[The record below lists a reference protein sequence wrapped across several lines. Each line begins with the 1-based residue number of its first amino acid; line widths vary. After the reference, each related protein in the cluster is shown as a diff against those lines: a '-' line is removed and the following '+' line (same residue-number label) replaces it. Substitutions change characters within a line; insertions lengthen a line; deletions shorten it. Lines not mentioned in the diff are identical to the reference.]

1 MEEQLEKELRF
12 HLDQNTAD
20 LIARGYLPDEAR
32 RQARLTFGGPEQ
44 VKEECRRARG
54 TRRLEDLLQDCR
66 YALRTLRQ
74 KPAFAAVAVCTLAL
88 GSGATTVMFTVING
102 VLLKPLP
109 YPEPERLVK
118 VEEQT
123 KGITDYRWGDRWAF
137 SYPNFLDC
145 KREIRSLDLAARR
158 YGGGAVR
165 GTGEAEYVDGFQIS
179 SQLFAVLG
187 VTPVR
192 GRAFRPEEDRP
203 GSAPVIIISYGLWQ
217 RQFGGN
223 PAAIGMPLVF
233 DGKPDTVVGIA
244 PSSFRLGGEEVDIF
258 TPLGQNTQP
267 FMQNREAHP
276 GIAVCAR
283 LRPGLTLA
291 EAQAELTLVGHRL
304 AEQYPKSNLG
314 RGFVAEPLR
323 PDVGD
328 VGSTLWLLLGAVGLV
343 LLIACGNVACLL
355 LARSVSRE
363 RELAMRAALGAAR
376 GRLVRQCLTESAVL
390 GIFGGALGMF
400 FAAVG
405 TRPFVILWPGNLPRA
420 HEVTLDW
427 RVLVFVLAVSLASGF
442 LFGLAPA
449 LRAPARE
456 LELALRAGAR
466 TVVGSSRRLHSGFIV
481 SEIAFAVV
489 LLVSAGILGRTLLR
503 LSSLDPGVNIRN
515 VLTARVALAPGTLDN
530 PARTRAAWQDILDR
544 AHRVPGVESIAMV
557 DTVPMR
563 EGDNELGYWTT
574 SAEPPRNQKPL
585 ALASSVTPEYLKVM
599 GIPLRKGRFFGAQD
613 RLGNA
618 RVVVI
623 DDVLAQHAFGG
634 QEAIGKRLWT
644 DLVPEPLLVVGV
656 VGHVRYWGLAGDDQ
670 AHVRAQFY
678 YPFAQVPDQYV
689 RRWSELMSVAVRTRM
704 APLNV
709 VEPLR
714 REMRG
719 AARDQVLYQTRTME
733 QLAGATLARQR
744 FLLLLF
750 GIFGGLALLLACIG
764 IYGVLAYLT
773 GQRAAE
779 IGIRMALG
787 ATARDVIGMVFRQ
800 SLGMILV
807 GAGLGV
813 AGALAAARLLQRL
826 VAGVQSIDALTFAFM
841 TSLLVV
847 AALLASF
854 LPARRASRVDP
865 MKALRQE

>member
-1 MEEQLEKELRF
+1 
-12 HLDQNTAD
+12 
-20 LIARGYLPDEAR
+20 
-32 RQARLTFGGPEQ
+32 
-44 VKEECRRARG
+44 
-54 TRRLEDLLQDCR
+54 
-66 YALRTLRQ
+66 
-74 KPAFAAVAVCTLAL
+74 
-88 GSGATTVMFTVING
+88 
-102 VLLKPLP
+102 
-109 YPEPERLVK
+109 
-118 VEEQT
+118 
-123 KGITDYRWGDRWAF
+123 
-137 SYPNFLDC
+137 
-145 KREIRSLDLAARR
+145 
-158 YGGGAVR
+158 
-165 GTGEAEYVDGFQIS
+165 
-179 SQLFAVLG
+179 
-187 VTPVR
+187 
-192 GRAFRPEEDRP
+192 
-203 GSAPVIIISYGLWQ
+203 
-217 RQFGGN
+217 
-223 PAAIGMPLVF
+223 
-233 DGKPDTVVGIA
+233 
-244 PSSFRLGGEEVDIF
+244 LGGEEVDIF